1 MSHRQKLNEEGVFMV
16 PKDICAMRADGRAWT
31 NLCEPD
37 GTFGMPAMRFEP
49 SERF

>member
-1 MSHRQKLNEEGVFMV
+1 MHKLKEVGIFMV
-16 PKDICAMRADGRAWT
+16 PKDICVTRADGRVWT

-37 GTFGMPAMRFEP
+37 ETFGMPAVRFEP